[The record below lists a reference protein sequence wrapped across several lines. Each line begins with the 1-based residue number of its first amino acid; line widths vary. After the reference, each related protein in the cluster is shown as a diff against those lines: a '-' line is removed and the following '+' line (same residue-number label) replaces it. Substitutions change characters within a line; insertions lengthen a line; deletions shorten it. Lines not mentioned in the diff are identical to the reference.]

1 MAKYKI
7 VATPKFPGGGE
18 VELDGYRY
26 KKDASGKW
34 FYSSGAPVT
43 DPLLIQKL
51 TYEAKPVGT
60 PRPTPYTKPD
70 VRTTDMKISAAKKKG
85 MAYQSTLDELQALEQ
100 QKELERLAEQQRLAQ
115 AEADRLALEN
125 ARMNAPFNK
134 SETIQG
140 TVAQLAPVTPEQ
152 RANVEASKREYN
164 NKRSFLAERALDEN
178 YDAVAYD
185 LAQDI
190 KRDNPGL
197 TFEEAL
203 SKAKADYDALKTK
216 ALNKYVTQDPD
227 VLARVADERGYNTK
241 SGPGNVTMK
250 QQNLGDP
257 NIVSF
262 ANPNSVEGY
271 YNRGRDILLNPL
283 DAFHYAM
290 SPTESMPYNYKAYE
304 EMKQR
309 TGYQDGADKNLFTGA
324 IDFASWFNPVG
335 LYAQGVKMLPE
346 TVESVQRVID
356 NPTLGNAGTA
366 AFDIGMN
373 ALTLAGGKSPLKF
386 IAEETQAVRDA
397 QFASDFMRGRRGPT
411 PTNPG
416 TGYLPIGLP
425 SAEGSPLTNT
435 VRSIDTGVTPYTVE
449 SYPTKKPL
457 NIEET
462 LASFS
467 DEEPITRAT
476 VKKKSKG
483 AQKQFLEDLQKDP
496 DYINFRDTATIRNE
510 EGKAVTSYG
519 IPNSVSKDQFR
530 NAGNTYDTIFDI
542 NAQEIQPEVKE
553 IFSKNS
559 GISEIGNEN
568 EYAQYVAETYPNHKL
583 LYHGTESVTPFD
595 EFNYNKEGT
604 HSGSK
609 QAAWWRLDE
618 NAWYDQNK
626 DLSQIPQ
633 EIGDRIFPVAL
644 DTTDYIKGNDF
655 LIAEYLDIPEE
666 IYSEIY
672 NSNKNATDDF
682 KKLAITF
689 YNDGTITKKQA
700 IEMVKA
706 NDISYL
712 QKVTGKKGYY
722 YENQLESPGEIS
734 YVSFN
739 PKDYTK
745 LGSKK
750 DVEGFKNWKKNKNLE
765 ISDNDP
771 LKKIFHNLSPEYS
784 AEENETIANL
794 IEDIREEKIKLWQS
808 PEGERRL
815 QLLIDNTPELAG
827 HTPKSFVQSVQQL
840 ENLNGFYQSE
850 KELTASL
857 NADYDQLEIALNE
870 GKISKRDFQQQ
881 ADQLDEMLLESEAL
895 MSEAENLF
903 EKHAGFYAADA
914 NLMGVRPGEF
924 KSKDLPI
931 VVDHEFGHKINSFGK
946 GKTTAPSYLDDELA
960 KLDLVD
966 ANAGQLEI
974 PGLVDAAPGM
984 YGMMAP
990 GKNYID
996 KSINYFLNKSNG
1008 TEKVPFLSEI
1018 RRDLLQQGII
1028 NSAYDKITPKMLR
1041 DRYKDYKKTTGEKFP
1056 LRLYDIVKDKPQ
1068 NFNIMSK
1075 VINNLP
1081 AILSAVG
1088 MTDAFLNED
1097 DPNVNQAGLSLL
1109 IGAIGKGKLKA
1120 KGAKLKSLSKKT
1132 TQALAFRD
1140 KQLKRIT
1147 NKLTDDILAHEQAW
1161 DLKIQDVNPTL
1172 SLFHNEVENIKN
1184 KLPNN
1189 LESYGIDHDLLMKD
1203 YVKQVEIAKAEKN
1216 IPNIQVTDEG
1226 LVAERKSPLANV
1238 TAHGE
1243 SIITS
1248 FATGDKVSSTVTMP
1262 GYSTSYKPK
1271 GKELEII
1278 NKGTSNPIIS
1288 PKYVATLQGNI
1299 DYVEMTGA
1307 KVYGSAVGVTQGGLP
1322 HLTGDIDALI
1332 LDKDYVK
1339 NVQNKLEYVTSK
1351 GPAQVHDIGIGDV
1364 DGHIDFNI
1372 IHTNPNG
1379 TIKVNWTA
1387 NPMTG
1392 EKRSLEL
1399 ELFRQF
1405 FPDEYY
1411 AEQKRIIEKF
1421 GTKINK
1427 SANTTGINLI
1437 KHQQTIDPADL
1448 GFEINIPAQEFMDKI
1463 DPAVKTVMDAY
1474 ESSKDKHINKIDI
1487 YINYGDVNVVKKA
1500 QEAYVKSLVGSKGS
1514 LGPQLSKEALSDV
1527 KANRQ
1532 ALQEMGF
1539 IGDIDVVAENP
1550 ERMQL
1555 ALDDYYIN
1563 NTIHN
1568 RQVKTAK
1575 SLKDIENA
1583 FKKWS
1588 PEFGGGHANGF
1599 GLNTVKLGDPNHW
1612 QGEILGNIQY
1622 KIDINTSSPVDYV
1635 KSVKFATTGS
1645 IPFTPEQKEIV
1656 KDIIKQYSGIHY
1668 DERVGNLISSPK
1680 DVIDIHNPIFRGMAQ
1695 SGDINVQRNLQK
1707 LYNEITK
1714 RLGVRSTGLSEQ
1726 HTYGN
1731 AYYSSILGEFE
1742 EAKDLLQYSIITTA
1756 LKPKSLVQR
1765 RTNYKYLSNITP
1777 NEIDPDLIKTLGDY
1791 QKIENLINGGLEKSK
1806 QRSLQIQETIKHL
1819 DELVKEKSERYAA
1832 KRNPKLKA
1840 EVDKAKKE
1848 LEDYDEQYK
1857 KLKDE
1862 ILEYS
1867 RQIDDIKKF
1876 RQVITPVL
1884 LSAGVVGTVGAVMY
1898 KAMTNP
1904 SSERHGRP
1912 QVIDSLFQTDELSRK
1927 EKAYVNRYLKS
1938 KGNLKGFTWPDG
1950 TGIQSHHTVGEG
1962 LLLENPHLKPPK
1974 ERFKQGGSIELELT
1988 PQQIQEYVA
1997 KGYIVEEQ

>member
-60 PRPTPYTKPD
+60 PRPTPYAKPD
-70 VRTTDMKISAAKKKG
+70 VRTTDMKISAAKQKG
-85 MAYQSTLDELQALEQ
+85 MAYQSTLDELQSLEQ

-115 AEADRLALEN
+115 DEADRLALEN

-134 SETIQG
+134 SETVQG
-140 TVAQLAPVTPEQ
+140 TVAQLAPVTAEQ

-262 ANPNSVEGY
+262 DNPNSVEGY

-309 TGYQDGADKNLFTGA
+309 TGYQDGADKNLVTGA

-416 TGYLPIGLP
+416 TGYLPIGSP
-425 SAEGSPLTNT
+425 SAEGSPLTST
-435 VRSIDTGVTPYTVE
+435 VRSIDAGVTPYTVE

-467 DEEPITRAT
+467 DEEPITRAAI
-476 VKKKSKG
+476 KKKGKG

-530 NAGNTYDTIFDI
+530 NAGNTYDTVLDV
-542 NAQEIQPEVKE
+542 NA
-553 IFSKNS
+553 
-559 GISEIGNEN
+559 
-568 EYAQYVAETYPNHKL
+568 
-583 LYHGTESVTPFD
+583 
-595 EFNYNKEGT
+595 
-604 HSGSK
+604 
-609 QAAWWRLDE
+609 
-618 NAWYDQNK
+618 
-626 DLSQIPQ
+626 
-633 EIGDRIFPVAL
+633 
-644 DTTDYIKGNDF
+644 
-655 LIAEYLDIPEE
+655 
-666 IYSEIY
+666 
-672 NSNKNATDDF
+672 
-682 KKLAITF
+682 
-689 YNDGTITKKQA
+689 
-700 IEMVKA
+700 
-706 NDISYL
+706 
-712 QKVTGKKGYY
+712 
-722 YENQLESPGEIS
+722 
-734 YVSFN
+734 
-739 PKDYTK
+739 
-745 LGSKK
+745 
-750 DVEGFKNWKKNKNLE
+750 
-765 ISDNDP
+765 DP
-771 LKKIFHNLSPEYS
+771 LKKIFHDLSPEYS

-850 KELTASL
+850 KELNAAL

-870 GKISKRDFQQQ
+870 GRISKRDFQQE

-895 MSEAENLF
+895 MSNAENLF
-903 EKHAGFYAADA
+903 EKHAGFYATDA

-931 VVDHEFGHKINSFGK
+931 VLDHEFGHKINSFGK
-946 GKTTAPSYLDDELA
+946 GKTTSPSYLDDELA

-1028 NSAYDKITPKMLR
+1028 NSAYDKITPKMLK

-1081 AILSAVG
+1081 AVLSAAG
-1088 MTDAFLNED
+1088 MADAFLSED

-1147 NKLTDDILAHEQAW
+1147 SKLTDDILAHEQAW
-1161 DLKIQDVNPTL
+1161 DSKIQEVNPTL

-1203 YVKQVEIAKAEKN
+1203 YAKQAEITKAEKN

-1226 LVAERKSPLANV
+1226 LVAERRSPLANV
-1238 TAHGE
+1238 TSHGE

-1262 GYSTSYKPK
+1262 GYRTSFKIK
-1271 GKELEII
+1271 GKELEIKNNGI
-1278 NKGTSNPIIS
+1278 SNPIIS
-1288 PKYVATLQGNI
+1288 PEYVATLQGNI
-1299 DYVEMTGA
+1299 DHVQNITGA

-1332 LDKDYVK
+1332 LDKDYAN
-1339 NVQNKLEYVTSK
+1339 NVQNKLEFVTSK

-1379 TIKVNWTA
+1379 TIKVNWSA
-1387 NPMTG
+1387 SPMTG

-1421 GTKINK
+1421 GSKIKHDPINQ
-1427 SANTTGINLI
+1427 GINLM
-1437 KHQQTIDPADL
+1437 KGPRLIDPSNL
-1448 GFEINIPAQEFMDKI
+1448 GFEINIPAKEFMDKI

-1474 ESSKDKHINKIDI
+1474 ESSKDKHINRIDS
-1487 YINYGDVNVVKKA
+1487 YINYGDVSVVKKA
-1500 QEAYVKSLVGSKGS
+1500 QETYVKSLVGSKGS

-1527 KANRQ
+1527 NANRQ
-1532 ALQEMGF
+1532 ALQEIGF

-1568 RQVKTAK
+1568 RQVKSAK
-1575 SLKDIENA
+1575 SLKNVEDA

-1588 PEFGGGHANGF
+1588 PEFGGGTANGF

-1622 KIDINTSSPVDYV
+1622 KIDVNTSSPVDYV

-1645 IPFTPEQKEIV
+1645 VPFTPEQKEIV

-1668 DERVGNLISSPK
+1668 DERVGNLIGSPK

-1695 SGDINVQRNLQK
+1695 SGDVNVQRNLQK

-1714 RLGVRSTGLSEQ
+1714 RLGIRSTGLSEQ

-1765 RTNYKYLSNITP
+1765 RTSYKYLSNITP

-1806 QRSLQIQETIKHL
+1806 QRSLQIQETIKRL
-1819 DELVKEKSERYAA
+1819 DDLVKEKSERYVA
-1832 KRNPKLKA
+1832 KRNPTLKA

-1848 LEDYDEQYK
+1848 LDDYEKEYK
-1857 KLKDE
+1857 KLRNEIVEYSKQIDE
-1862 ILEYS
+1862 I
-1867 RQIDDIKKF
+1867 RKF
-1876 RQVITPVL
+1876 REIITPVL
-1884 LSAGVVGTVGAVMY
+1884 LSVGVVGAVGFIMHQTI
-1898 KAMTNP
+1898 TNP
-1904 SSERHGRP
+1904 SSERHNRP
-1912 QVIDSLFQTDELSRK
+1912 KVIDGIFQTDELSKK
-1927 EKAYVNRYLKS
+1927 EKAYVNKYYKS
-1938 KGNLKGFTWPDG
+1938 KGSLKGFTWPDG

-1962 LLLENPHLKPPK
+1962 MLLKNPHLKPPK

-1988 PQQIQEYVA
+1988 PKQIQEYVA

>member
-60 PRPTPYTKPD
+60 PRPTPYAKPD
-70 VRTTDMKISAAKKKG
+70 VRTTDMKISAAKQKG
-85 MAYQSTLDELQALEQ
+85 MAYQSTLDELQSLEQ

-115 AEADRLALEN
+115 DEADRLALEN

-152 RANVEASKREYN
+152 RANIEASKRDYN

-227 VLARVADERGYNTK
+227 VLSRVADEKGYNTK

-262 ANPNSVEGY
+262 DNPNSVEGY

-309 TGYQDGADKNLFTGA
+309 TGYQDGADKNLVTGA

-366 AFDIGMN
+366 AFDIGIN

-435 VRSIDTGVTPYTVE
+435 VRSIDTNVPLYRVEPPNQTFSKNPLAPEYYDYPLGPTSRVAPEELQSPLVKTYLNSGELYNPMYPEGTEMAGIFFPQETAGKWWTTQPFGVEGEVGIVAGQGNNANNLLTTNVPFSKLQGYNVSNNPAALEFAGQPQKEFILPDEYRASATVE
-449 SYPTKKPL
+449 PYPTKKPL

-530 NAGNTYDTIFDI
+530 NAGNTYDTVLDV
-542 NAQEIQPEVKE
+542 NA
-553 IFSKNS
+553 
-559 GISEIGNEN
+559 
-568 EYAQYVAETYPNHKL
+568 
-583 LYHGTESVTPFD
+583 
-595 EFNYNKEGT
+595 
-604 HSGSK
+604 
-609 QAAWWRLDE
+609 
-618 NAWYDQNK
+618 
-626 DLSQIPQ
+626 
-633 EIGDRIFPVAL
+633 
-644 DTTDYIKGNDF
+644 
-655 LIAEYLDIPEE
+655 
-666 IYSEIY
+666 
-672 NSNKNATDDF
+672 
-682 KKLAITF
+682 
-689 YNDGTITKKQA
+689 
-700 IEMVKA
+700 
-706 NDISYL
+706 
-712 QKVTGKKGYY
+712 
-722 YENQLESPGEIS
+722 
-734 YVSFN
+734 
-739 PKDYTK
+739 
-745 LGSKK
+745 
-750 DVEGFKNWKKNKNLE
+750 
-765 ISDNDP
+765 DP
-771 LKKIFHNLSPEYS
+771 LKKIFHDLSPEYS

-850 KELTASL
+850 KELNAAL

-870 GKISKRDFQQQ
+870 GRISKRDFQQE

-895 MSEAENLF
+895 MSNAENLF
-903 EKHAGFYAADA
+903 EKHAGFYATDA

-931 VVDHEFGHKINSFGK
+931 VLDHEFGHKINSFGK
-946 GKTTAPSYLDDELA
+946 GKTTSPSYLDDELA

-974 PGLVDAAPGM
+974 PGLIDAAPGM

-1028 NSAYDKITPKMLR
+1028 NSAYDKITPKMLK

-1147 NKLTDDILAHEQAW
+1147 SKLTDDILAHEQAW
-1161 DLKIQDVNPTL
+1161 DSKIQEVNPTL

-1203 YVKQVEIAKAEKN
+1203 YAKQAEITKAEKN

-1226 LVAERKSPLANV
+1226 LVAERRSPLANV
-1238 TAHGE
+1238 TSHGE

-1262 GYSTSYKPK
+1262 GYKTSFKIK
-1271 GKELEII
+1271 GKELEIKNNGI
-1278 NKGTSNPIIS
+1278 SNPIIS
-1288 PKYVATLQGNI
+1288 PEYVATLQGNI
-1299 DYVEMTGA
+1299 DHVQNITGA

-1332 LDKDYVK
+1332 LDKDYAN
-1339 NVQNKLEYVTSK
+1339 NVQNKLEFVTSK

-1379 TIKVNWTA
+1379 TIKVNWSA
-1387 NPMTG
+1387 SPMTG

-1421 GTKINK
+1421 GSKIKHDPINQ
-1427 SANTTGINLI
+1427 GINLM
-1437 KHQQTIDPADL
+1437 KGPRLIDPSNL
-1448 GFEINIPAQEFMDKI
+1448 GFEINIPAQKFMDKI

-1474 ESSKDKHINKIDI
+1474 ESSKDKHINRIDS
-1487 YINYGDVNVVKKA
+1487 YINYGDVSVVKKA
-1500 QEAYVKSLVGSKGS
+1500 QETYVKSLVGSKGS

-1527 KANRQ
+1527 NANRQ
-1532 ALQEMGF
+1532 ALQEIGF

-1568 RQVKTAK
+1568 RQVKSAK
-1575 SLKDIENA
+1575 SLKNVEDA

-1588 PEFGGGHANGF
+1588 PEFGGGTANGF

-1622 KIDINTSSPVDYV
+1622 KIDVNTSSPVDYV

-1645 IPFTPEQKEIV
+1645 VPFTPEQKEIV
-1656 KDIIKQYSGIHY
+1656 KDIIKQYSGVHY

-1680 DVIDIHNPIFRGMAQ
+1680 DVIDIHNPIFSGMAQ
-1695 SGDINVQRNLQK
+1695 SGDVNVQRNLQK

-1714 RLGVRSTGLSEQ
+1714 RLGIRSTGLSEQ

-1765 RTNYKYLSNITP
+1765 RTSYKYLSNITP

-1806 QRSLQIQETIKHL
+1806 QRSLQIQETIKRL
-1819 DELVKEKSERYAA
+1819 DDLVKEKSERYVA
-1832 KRNPKLKA
+1832 KRNPTLKA

-1848 LEDYDEQYK
+1848 LDDYDKQYK
-1857 KLKDE
+1857 KLRNEIVEYSKQIDE
-1862 ILEYS
+1862 I
-1867 RQIDDIKKF
+1867 RKF

-1884 LSAGVVGTVGAVMY
+1884 LSAGVIGTVGTIMY
-1898 KAMTNP
+1898 GAMTNP
-1904 SSERHGRP
+1904 SASERHGGPRA
-1912 QVIDSLFQTDELSRK
+1912 IDTIFQTDELSKK
-1927 EKAYVNRYLKS
+1927 EKAYVNKYYKS
-1938 KGNLKGFTWPDG
+1938 KGSLKGFTWPDG

-1962 LLLENPHLKPPK
+1962 MLLKNPHLKPPK

-1988 PQQIQEYVA
+1988 PKQIQEYVA